1 MPRVKKSSVIG
12 RHALALA
19 LGLALFAPPVFSQT
33 LTLSA
38 DGEHTARSEDYPN
51 YTDMVID
58 KGVWHLYGPLVSNTT
73 TLRGG
78 ARVLLNDTSNL
89 GTGLTTIDGAIL
101 QSEAARV
108 DLNNQLRLQV
118 GGLTVDG
125 ANTLSFNNILSGG
138 GGLTKMGT
146 GELIVRA
153 ANTYSAGTMIGEGV
167 INAQSNNA
175 LSDSTITFNGTGN
188 GVLRSSENNISLA
201 NFFVHMAKSG
211 TIDTQTDL
219 VIAGK
224 IGGNGVL
231 TKTGAGRLRFTGPWV
246 NMGNVVL
253 RDGTIDMGTNVELGG
268 GSLIVYK
275 GSLDSDIDQVFYNP
289 LVLNGALDMTSIRNW
304 EFAETIS
311 GAGDFHWRSASTTTF
326 SANNTFTGNVF
337 LHDGTLVVAS
347 SNALRSGRVVLDGG
361 ELTNSAAIS
370 SLSAIDV
377 QKDSRIHNNYN
388 WSLNG
393 NISGA
398 SSLTKT
404 GTGVLNIN
412 GSTATFTGGL
422 YAHNGQ
428 VNVTQHYSGRMGI
441 AAFAT
446 MQMGNSNDDVIA
458 DYIDGYLNLGAGD
471 DTLNIA
477 AQTISSASGVA
488 NGEGGNNTLRIVN
501 TNDLY
506 EFTLNGSQFL
516 NFGVLNL
523 DGPVGVTL
531 NGPVSFVSLDPLLS
545 GVSVKNDSFLNLN
558 GTTLTTNRAD
568 IMGGLFGSGTIA
580 GSLNT
585 YDLVAPSG
593 SPNFVGT
600 RAETSSM
607 GVLHV
612 TGDLTTTSGQWLIHA
627 NDAGQSDQIV
637 VDGIANISGAT
648 VVALPQAGSYADR
661 TVYSFL
667 KANQMVGSFD
677 GVVQNTF
684 AFLTASLNTHANGV
698 DLVLERYV
706 APPVVVPPVVE
717 PPVVVPPVVE
727 PPVVEPPVVVP
738 PVVEPPVVEP
748 PVFVPPVVEPPVVE
762 PPVVVPPV
770 VEPPVVEPSAPPTAD
785 VGEPVVVHPA
795 PGNLRY
801 DEFSGLTRNQRS
813 MAYALQASE
822 WRNQGELNELLGQ
835 VRALQT
841 SEVVNAFDQLTGES
855 YAAIKN
861 AEADA
866 LQYVLD
872 LMDQREIEEGV
883 AIWGDAMWFETPLDQ
898 NIDTTPVSMNS
909 HGVAVGVDVGGEHLR
924 GGAFAFKN
932 QSDWSTA
939 RSEQFKTQRVGGGVR
954 AQLYTE
960 QWELRTT
967 AAYAKSDIDA
977 QRTIALGSNEPLRT
991 MAATHAK
998 SLGMAMQA
1006 RYNLI
1011 KRNWLL
1017 TPILQASYVSTQIDG
1032 FGEYGSI
1039 AALNVSS
1046 SRSEQKVVGGG
1057 LGVSRNMVLKGSD
1070 MRLYIDG
1077 KYMRNLDHS
1086 NDTITTSFAANN
1098 LDFEI
1103 IGSQRERK
1111 WWNTTV
1117 GVDVRSK
1124 SWTLSAQA
1132 QADIFNHTNAYKVN
1146 VSATYRFK

>member
-1 MPRVKKSSVIG
+1 
-12 RHALALA
+12 
-19 LGLALFAPPVFSQT
+19 
-33 LTLSA
+33 
-38 DGEHTARSEDYPN
+38 
-51 YTDMVID
+51 MV
-58 KGVWHLYGPLVSNTT
+58 
-73 TLRGG
+73 
-78 ARVLLNDTSNL
+78 
-89 GTGLTTIDGAIL
+89 
-101 QSEAARV
+101 
-108 DLNNQLRLQV
+108 
-118 GGLTVDG
+118 
-125 ANTLSFNNILSGG
+125 
-138 GGLTKMGT
+138 
-146 GELIVRA
+146 
-153 ANTYSAGTMIGEGV
+153 
-167 INAQSNNA
+167 
-175 LSDSTITFNGTGN
+175 
-188 GVLRSSENNISLA
+188 
-201 NFFVHMAKSG
+201 
-211 TIDTQTDL
+211 
-219 VIAGK
+219 
-224 IGGNGVL
+224 
-231 TKTGAGRLRFTGPWV
+231 
-246 NMGNVVL
+246 
-253 RDGTIDMGTNVELGG
+253 
-268 GSLIVYK
+268 
-275 GSLDSDIDQVFYNP
+275 
-289 LVLNGALDMTSIRNW
+289 
-304 EFAETIS
+304 
-311 GAGDFHWRSASTTTF
+311 
-326 SANNTFTGNVF
+326 
-337 LHDGTLVVAS
+337 
-347 SNALRSGRVVLDGG
+347 
-361 ELTNSAAIS
+361 
-370 SLSAIDV
+370 
-377 QKDSRIHNNYN
+377 
-388 WSLNG
+388 
-393 NISGA
+393 
-398 SSLTKT
+398 
-404 GTGVLNIN
+404 
-412 GSTATFTGGL
+412 
-422 YAHNGQ
+422 
-428 VNVTQHYSGRMGI
+428 
-441 AAFAT
+441 
-446 MQMGNSNDDVIA
+446 
-458 DYIDGYLNLGAGD
+458 
-471 DTLNIA
+471 
-477 AQTISSASGVA
+477 
-488 NGEGGNNTLRIVN
+488 
-501 TNDLY
+501 
-506 EFTLNGSQFL
+506 
-516 NFGVLNL
+516 
-523 DGPVGVTL
+523 
-531 NGPVSFVSLDPLLS
+531 
-545 GVSVKNDSFLNLN
+545 
-558 GTTLTTNRAD
+558 
-568 IMGGLFGSGTIA
+568 
-580 GSLNT
+580 
-585 YDLVAPSG
+585 
-593 SPNFVGT
+593 
-600 RAETSSM
+600 
-607 GVLHV
+607 
-612 TGDLTTTSGQWLIHA
+612 
-627 NDAGQSDQIV
+627 
-637 VDGIANISGAT
+637 
-648 VVALPQAGSYADR
+648 
-661 TVYSFL
+661 
-667 KANQMVGSFD
+667 
-677 GVVQNTF
+677 
-684 AFLTASLNTHANGV
+684 
-698 DLVLERYV
+698 
-706 APPVVVPPVVE
+706 
-717 PPVVVPPVVE
+717 
-727 PPVVEPPVVVP
+727 
-738 PVVEPPVVEP
+738 
-748 PVFVPPVVEPPVVE
+748 VPPVVEPPVVE

-813 MAYALQASE
+813 MAYALQESE

-898 NIDTTPVSMNS
+898 NIDTTPISMNS

-932 QSDWSTA
+932 QSDWSTP

-954 AQLYTE
+954 AHLYTE

-1046 SRSEQKVVGGG
+1046 SRSEQKIVGGG